1 MGQMKNFFNQAIADG
16 LNELGYGVDIP
27 NDKGEM
33 KFGPECHEVYTI
45 AEKLNQLIESS
56 PVVYGSKF
64 ISNDGSAFDIG
75 SVWNITKLSDKTHS
89 ARLMF
94 IEEIKKECVNHEPGA
109 YQASLG
115 ETIRCCHCKVPL
127 IAEWREVK

>member
-1 MGQMKNFFNQAIADG
+1 MKNFFNQAIADG

-75 SVWNITKLSDKTHS
+75 SVWNITKISDKTHS

-94 IEEIKKECVNHEPGA
+94 IEEIKKECVKHEPSKDRGW
-109 YQASLG
+109 LVG
-115 ETIRCCHCKVPL
+115 DLICKHCKVPL
-127 IAEWREVK
+127 EAIWQEKK